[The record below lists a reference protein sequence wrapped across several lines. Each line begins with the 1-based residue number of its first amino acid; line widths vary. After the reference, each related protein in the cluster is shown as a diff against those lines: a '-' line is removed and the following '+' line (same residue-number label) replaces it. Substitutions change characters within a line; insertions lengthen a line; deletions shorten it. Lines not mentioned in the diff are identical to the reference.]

1 MDTCQQCRQL
11 KARIACLEAY
21 LDSLGMPL
29 PTAADAVGLRN
40 LPPIDPPIT
49 ENPKRRDTLG
59 HRVPGNQLPPQ
70 QQRIATPDEKIAIVD
85 CVD

>member
-40 LPPIDPPIT
+40 LPPIEPPIT
-49 ENPKRRDTLG
+49 ETPKRRDTLRS
-59 HRVPGNQLPPQ
+59 HNALCDLETNSRRNNSVSLHPMKKS
-70 QQRIATPDEKIAIVD
+70 R
-85 CVD
+85 